1 MRMKIHMKK
10 SNVLFILIKIKLFTI
25 LTSYSK
31 SVSGSTAKLLH
42 TASVFKLHTKIF
54 VAVEQ

>member
-1 MRMKIHMKK
+1 MKK